1 MIFTKIE
8 KDFHTFLLI
17 LYISLCNYF
26 TKASIVHSIS
36 TKSPHIYGVFSL
48 ICS

>member
-26 TKASIVHSIS
+26 TNYPIVHSIL
-36 TKSPHIYGVFSL
+36 TNFYPLYGVFSL